1 MKPPTAIFTLQS
13 SKKEM
18 KRNEGRKELRKDCQK
33 MNGAKRVQKEMKKE
47 GNDKN
52 SGRKGVDKIEKE
64 EMIQRRGKEWTLVHI
79 IRSIRSMF
87 FTQAS

>member
-33 MNGAKRVQKEMKKE
+33 MNGAKRVQKEMKMRKE
-47 GNDKN
+47 RNGK
-52 SGRKGVDKIEKE
+52 
-64 EMIQRRGKEWTLVHI
+64 RRE
-79 IRSIRSMF
+79 
-87 FTQAS
+87 